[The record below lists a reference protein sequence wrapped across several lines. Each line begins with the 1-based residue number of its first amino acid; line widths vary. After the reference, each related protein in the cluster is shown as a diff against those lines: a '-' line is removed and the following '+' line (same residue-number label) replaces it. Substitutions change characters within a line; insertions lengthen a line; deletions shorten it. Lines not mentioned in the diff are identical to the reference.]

1 MRYRKEM
8 VVTKRYAR
16 QTCKI
21 YTISK
26 THGKEPVRG
35 SSFWFSFFHFPR
47 QKTNQQKRDKACRG
61 DSFVC
66 PEDSH
71 VCRTHFVCWNATTS
85 QNSILATALVK
96 DWTQFY
102 KTIIAYPS
110 LSVLY
115 RNTAEKYVCGQH
127 IFVSGIP
134 AEKKSLPC
142 DTGVVFFRF
151 GAPILK

>member
-71 VCRTHFVCWNATTS
+71 VCSTHFVCGNETTS

-96 DWTQFY
+96 DWAQFY
-102 KTIIAYPS
+102 KTLIAYPIAYPS
-110 LSVLY
+110 YIGILLRNMFVGSTYSSAVFPRRKKVYLVVQELSSFVLVLE
-115 RNTAEKYVCGQH
+115 T
-127 IFVSGIP
+127 
-134 AEKKSLPC
+134 
-142 DTGVVFFRF
+142 
-151 GAPILK
+151 